1 MLITNAKKIDEYYKA
16 LVDRSSAYVGIFF
29 VGVHTTSIF
38 CIANCRAR
46 KPKLKNVSF
55 YSELKDVLDQG
66 FRPCKICKPTL
77 QNQEMPE
84 VVTRAIQ
91 LVHDHPKEKIKDY
104 RLRQEGLDPA
114 YLRRWFNKNYGITFH
129 AYQRMYRINKA
140 FLELKEGK
148 KPSDAAYNIGFESL
162 SGFNYTYKKILGSSP
177 KNHDGKNIILLSR
190 TQTPLGPMFIATTDK
205 GICLLE
211 FVDRRMLE
219 TEYKDLQV
227 LLNACI
233 IAGENQHS
241 KQLKKELQEYFSGKR
256 KSFSVKLDAPGTA
269 FQKSVWDALQHIP
282 FSTTT
287 HYAQLAKT
295 LNKPTAIRAVASANG
310 YNRIAIVIPCHRVI
324 GKDGQLR
331 GYGGGLERKAWLLE
345 HEKKYS

>member
-1 MLITNAKKIDEYYKA
+1 MLITDSRKINKYYKA
-16 LVDRSSAYVGIFF
+16 LLDRNASFVGIFF

-38 CIANCRAR
+38 CIADCRAR

-77 QNQEMPE
+77 QNLEMPE
-84 VVTRAIQ
+84 AVTRAIQ

-114 YLRRWFNKNYGITFH
+114 YLRRWFKKNHGMTFH
-129 AYQRMYRINKA
+129 AYQRMFRINKA
-140 FLELKEGK
+140 FQELKEGK
-148 KPSDAAYNIGFESL
+148 KSSDTAYDNGFESL

-177 KNHDGKNIILLSR
+177 KHNDGKNIILLSR
-190 TQTPLGPMFIATTDK
+190 TQTPLGPMFIAATDK

-219 TEYKDLQV
+219 TEYKDLQR
-227 LLNACI
+227 LLHANI
-233 IAGENQHS
+233 IAGENQHI
-241 KQLKKELQEYFSGKR
+241 KLLKKELKEYFNGDR
-256 KSFSVKLDAPGTA
+256 NSFTVKLDAPGTS
-269 FQKSVWDALQHIP
+269 FQKLVWQALRDIP
-282 FSTTT
+282 FGENTNYS
-287 HYAQLAKT
+287 QLALN
-295 LNKPTAIRAVASANG
+295 LNKATAVRAVASANG
-310 YNRIAIVIPCHRVI
+310 FNRIAIVIPCHRVI

-331 GYGGGLERKAWLLE
+331 GYGGGLERKAWLLA

>member
-1 MLITNAKKIDEYYKA
+1 MLITDAKKINEYYTA
-16 LVDRSSAYVGIFF
+16 LVDRATDYVGVFF

-38 CIANCRAR
+38 CIASCRAR
-46 KPKLKNVSF
+46 KPKFENVSF
-55 YSELKDVLDQG
+55 YTELKDVLDEG

-77 QNQEMPE
+77 ESNEPPKE
-84 VVTRAIQ
+84 VLQAIK

-114 YLRRWFNKNYGITFH
+114 YLRRWFKKNYGMTFH
-129 AYQRMYRINKA
+129 AYQRMFRINKA
-140 FLELKEGK
+140 YQELKAGK
-148 KPSDAAYNIGFESL
+148 KSTDAAYNNGFESL

-177 KNHDGKNIILLSR
+177 KDHDKKSIILLTR
-190 TQTPLGPMFIATTDK
+190 VQTPLGPMFIAATDK

-219 TEYKDLQV
+219 TEYKDLQR
-227 LLNACI
+227 LLKANI

-241 KQLKKELQEYFSGKR
+241 KQLKKELKEYFSGKR

-269 FQKSVWDALQHIP
+269 FQKSVWEALLHIS
-282 FSTTT
+282 FATTT
-287 HYAQLAKT
+287 NYSQLASSMD
-295 LNKPTAIRAVASANG
+295 KPTAVRAVASANG

-324 GKDGQLR
+324 GKDGSLR
-331 GYGGGLERKAWLLE
+331 GYGGGLERKAWLLA
-345 HEKKYS
+345 HEKKYA